1 VYLMFRMI
9 AGAGTLEGSLRLLR
23 CGNVSGTS
31 GARQRPIDTL
41 GRRLAG
47 GFLSGKYVML
57 SEAHERRTGEI
68 PFKAS
73 ASEPSKG

>member
-1 VYLMFRMI
+1 MDLMFRMI

-23 CGNVSGTS
+23 CGNASGKS
-31 GARQRPIDTL
+31 EARQRPIDTL
-41 GRRLAG
+41 RRRLACD
-47 GFLSGKYVML
+47 FLSGKYVMS
-57 SEAHERRTGEI
+57 SEAYERRTGEI